1 MRGIFS
7 RITFT
12 ESPREYNSLGTSEK
26 MIQKARSKLS
36 ESDRSECINLN
47 RLWLEVGVSY
57 SSILEYE
64 STAAINSAGPESSR
78 RIGNWR
84 QSVLPVPL
92 PAGSLAGLPAGSLAG
107 LSAVFLAEWNSV
119 MVEPVRHVLQRWRGV
134 CSFSQT
140 MRSTRSDEESHLVND
155 LRSKNNVGLPTRR
168 LFGGPARLLSGREND
183 LLRSYS
189 KALKYDDISIT

>member
-1 MRGIFS
+1 
-7 RITFT
+7 
-12 ESPREYNSLGTSEK
+12 

-92 PAGSLAGLPAGSLAG
+92 PARRVRRSLTTGSLAG
-107 LSAVFLAEWNSV
+107 LSAVFLAKWNSV

-134 CSFSQT
+134 CSFSRT
-140 MRSTRSDEESHLVND
+140 MRSMRSDEESHLVND
-155 LRSKNNVGLPTRR
+155 LRSKNNVGLS
-168 LFGGPARLLSGREND
+168 ARLLSGREND